1 MRGNEQEYSS
11 PALRGYYFMTKRL
24 DYICQHQKDQCT
36 QCQSFCV
43 NSLKSRALDFGK
55 RMSYSMGLLM
65 LCDLLKYIQ
74 KTEEALFHKVDLAIG
89 TF

>member
-1 MRGNEQEYSS
+1 
-11 PALRGYYFMTKRL
+11 MTKRL

-65 LCDLLKYIQ
+65 LCDLLKYLQ
-74 KTEEALFHKVDLAIG
+74 KTELALFHKVDLALG
-89 TF
+89 TV